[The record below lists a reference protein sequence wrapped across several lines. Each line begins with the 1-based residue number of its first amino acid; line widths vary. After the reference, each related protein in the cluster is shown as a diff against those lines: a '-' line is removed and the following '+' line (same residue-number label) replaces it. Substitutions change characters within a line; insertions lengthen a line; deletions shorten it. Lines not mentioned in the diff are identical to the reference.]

1 MHYHR
6 LLDYELTASKELL
19 ATENKEDFQK
29 LMNAFEERFHTDV
42 SHSKIASENRK
53 KLAKNI
59 CKYFAYQHVWRKQI
73 KSNRGELG

>member
-1 MHYHR
+1 
-6 LLDYELTASKELL
+6 
-19 ATENKEDFQK
+19 
-29 LMNAFEERFHTDV
+29 MNAFEERFHTDV